1 MRLKFIK
8 YISILILPLFGVLFS
23 CSEDKG
29 AKPLE
34 HSTIAPGEVENIAV
48 QNLPGKAKLT
58 YSLPDDKD
66 LLYVVAQYALENG
79 TKMEVKASY
88 YNNSMLL
95 EGFRGNTE
103 TEVTVYAVNRSE
115 VKSSPVKIKVNPLLA
130 PIFDVY
136 DALTVQPDFGGL
148 RIKTVNPTKENLSIL
163 VLQKNTQGD
172 WEPSPKSI
180 YTKTTTVNQALRGF
194 EIKPQEFAFVIRDR
208 WLNVTDT
215 LFQEVTPIF
224 EQLMPKSSYGAIK
237 LANDAQVI
245 GTYPVT
251 NLWDGQF
258 LEWWGSYF
266 TGRTLDIGNHLV
278 TFDIGKITK
287 LSRLRIWQ
295 FSEPIGGQRLYYYL
309 GAMRKFRIWGSNT
322 LNNGDLSGWTNMG
335 EYEVGKDFFEVIKPS
350 GLPYAQ
356 ENNDDLIAA
365 RDGQDWEISIDKPA
379 VRYLRIECL
388 ENWTGGQFMAVS
400 EVHVYG
406 NPNF

>member
-58 YSLPDDKD
+58 YSLPEDKD
-66 LLYVVAQYALENG
+66 LLYIVAQYTLENG

-237 LANDAQVI
+237 LANDAASP
-245 GTYPVT
+245 YPVT

-266 TGRTLDIGNHLV
+266 TERTISVGNHLV
-278 TFDIGKITK
+278 TFDIGKITQ

-335 EYEVGKDFFEVIKPS
+335 EYEVGKDYFEIIKPS

-356 ENNDDLIAA
+356 ETNDDLIAA

>member
-29 AKPLE
+29 AGPLE
-34 HSTIAPGEVENIAV
+34 HSTIAPGEVEGIAIE
-48 QNLPGKAKLT
+48 NLPGKAKLT

-322 LNNGDLSGWTNMG
+322 LNNGNLSGWTNMG